1 MKTIDYLIVAN
12 GVIERGMFYNYMH
25 ELGYKDH
32 FLCSREQ
39 MIHSVYPFAVS
50 IKKKTLMII
59 ESATICYFSDK
70 NGIVKT
76 IDEFKDIL
84 KKK

>member
-1 MKTIDYLIVAN
+1 MKTIDYLIAAN

-25 ELGYKDH
+25 ELGFKDH
-32 FLCSREQ
+32 FLCNREQ
-39 MIHSVYPFAVS
+39 MIHSVYPFAVCM
-50 IKKKTLMII
+50 KKKTLMII

>member
-1 MKTIDYLIVAN
+1 
-12 GVIERGMFYNYMH
+12 MH

-50 IKKKTLMII
+50 IKNKILMII

-70 NGIVKT
+70 NRIVKT